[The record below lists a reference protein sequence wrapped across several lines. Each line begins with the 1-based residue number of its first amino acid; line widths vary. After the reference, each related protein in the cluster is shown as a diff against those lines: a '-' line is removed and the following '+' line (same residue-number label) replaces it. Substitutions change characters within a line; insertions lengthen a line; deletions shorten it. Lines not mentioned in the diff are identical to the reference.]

1 MRAIDCNG
9 VKLTAFG
16 SSCARAEGELGAFT
30 ILARLLNTIITL
42 VLMQMF
48 YFIIGGE
55 HMEIV
60 SCTACGRQ
68 INHFQRD
75 SLFRH
80 PVLKVLV
87 CKVSLPSYR

>member
-1 MRAIDCNG
+1 
-9 VKLTAFG
+9 
-16 SSCARAEGELGAFT
+16 
-30 ILARLLNTIITL
+30 
-42 VLMQMF
+42 
-48 YFIIGGE
+48 
-55 HMEIV
+55 MEIV

-87 CKVSLPSYR
+87 CKVSLQLIINLLNLKK